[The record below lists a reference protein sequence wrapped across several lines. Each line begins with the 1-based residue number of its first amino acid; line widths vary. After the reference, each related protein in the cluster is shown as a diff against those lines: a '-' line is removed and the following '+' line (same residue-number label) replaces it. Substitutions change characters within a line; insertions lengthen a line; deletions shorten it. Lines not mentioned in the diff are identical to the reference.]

1 MESFVQLQPG
11 NDIILYDCQQ
21 QKYFHLVKPMQFKF
35 LLRSLLA
42 LYCLIGI
49 NNFAGP

>member
-11 NDIILYDCQQ
+11 NDIILYNYQQ
-21 QKYFHLVKPMQFKF
+21 QKYFHLLKPMQCKF
-35 LLRSLLA
+35 LLSSLLA

-49 NNFAGP
+49 NNFVGP